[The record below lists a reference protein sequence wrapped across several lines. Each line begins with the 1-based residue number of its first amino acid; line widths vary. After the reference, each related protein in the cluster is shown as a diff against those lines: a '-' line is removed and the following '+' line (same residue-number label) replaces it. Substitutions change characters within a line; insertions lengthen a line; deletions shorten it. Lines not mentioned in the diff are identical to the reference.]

1 MRQWCRLTEKISLL
15 SKSKP
20 TINGVQTLKTLLDRA
35 NYPLNIMSK
44 KITELEVE
52 SKNLNK

>member
-35 NYPLNIMSK
+35 VYPSNIMSK
-44 KITELEVE
+44 KITEL
-52 SKNLNK
+52 